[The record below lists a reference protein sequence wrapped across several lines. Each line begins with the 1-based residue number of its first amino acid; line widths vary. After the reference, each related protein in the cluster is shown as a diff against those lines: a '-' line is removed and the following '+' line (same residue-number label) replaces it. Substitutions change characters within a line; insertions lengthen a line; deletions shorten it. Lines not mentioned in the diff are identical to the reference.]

1 MNDEALVIHGGFEIF
16 REKKTPLNCVWNY
29 QVIRRKQKGY
39 NNSGFYRHNSLA
51 LIFRYKY
58 GPRQR

>member
-1 MNDEALVIHGGFEIF
+1 MVVVEFSGKE
-16 REKKTPLNCVWNY
+16 KTPLNCVWNY
-29 QVIRRKQKGY
+29 YVIRPKQNVY
-39 NNSGFYRHNSLA
+39 NNSGFYRHSSLA